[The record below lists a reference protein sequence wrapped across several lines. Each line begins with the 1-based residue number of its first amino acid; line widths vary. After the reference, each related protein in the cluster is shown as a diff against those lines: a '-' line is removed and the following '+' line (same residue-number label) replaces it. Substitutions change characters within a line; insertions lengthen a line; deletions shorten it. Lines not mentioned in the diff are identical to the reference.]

1 MHETVFISQC
11 IREIRA
17 NRPEVDSAAQCTVI
31 ACSFVVIPE
40 VVSSAD
46 NSIFQEIIFRSD
58 ATITFDMEA
67 ANENYGT
74 ELFRSPNAVFYL
86 ADPVKG
92 MFGFSRDGYMNTFA
106 FRPYPGEKISV
117 KITGDALSTSLFIN
131 GQLIERMGIE
141 KRYLNEAEKQNNFIR
156 TLVFPLKN
164 AGNFESRI
172 TNLRVYNR
180 LL

>member
-1 MHETVFISQC
+1 MKI
-11 IREIRA
+11 
-17 NRPEVDSAAQCTVI
+17 
-31 ACSFVVIPE
+31 
-40 VVSSAD
+40 
-46 NSIFQEIIFRSD
+46 
-58 ATITFDMEA
+58 
-67 ANENYGT
+67 
-74 ELFRSPNAVFYL
+74 RSPNAVFYL

-141 KRYLNEAEKQNNFIR
+141 KRYLNGAGKQNNFIR